1 MEGKLLYAIVAN
13 EGETLWDH
21 PFSCTGID
29 DAPLEIVPY
38 RDLAAVVSS
47 IDLER
52 FGGEGEERLQADMVR
67 YQQVNLALLQHH
79 TVVPMRFGF
88 TARNK
93 EHVEEV
99 LEKTYLQLRTLLNRL
114 TGKVELVVQAFWD
127 LPKVLQEIAAQD
139 ESILQAKVG
148 ATLCGCPPLG
158 GHVGPPLQPGHP
170 EPFDTPPVRP
180 ELVEGRTT
188 NEQRSVEV
196 GRRLF
201 TAAEAK
207 KKELTAVIHASLSL
221 WAMDSSEG
229 PRAEH
234 IFNCSY
240 LVPREQESVFD
251 AAVDQLGARYDGYLT
266 FRYIGPLPAYS
277 FTNLE
282 FNQGNFEVID
292 RARQALA
299 LPEYASLE
307 DIKGAYRR
315 LALTSHPDRYPE
327 DPQAGE
333 RFRAITYAYEVLEI
347 YCGSLQNFC
356 GEVPPYSFAREQV
369 ERTFTVRESR

>member
-1 MEGKLLYAIVAN
+1 MEGKLLYAIIAN

-21 PFSCTGID
+21 PFPCTGID

-52 FGGEGEERLQADMVR
+52 FGGEVEERLQLNLVR
-67 YQQVNLALLQHH
+67 YQQVNLSLLQHH
-79 TVVPMRFGF
+79 TVLPMRFGF

-114 TGKVELVVQAFWD
+114 TGKVELIVQAFWD
-127 LPKVLQEIAAQD
+127 LPKILQGIAAQ
-139 ESILQAKVG
+139 EENLLQATRE
-148 ATLCGCPPLG
+148 AT
-158 GHVGPPLQPGHP
+158 
-170 EPFDTPPVRP
+170 R
-180 ELVEGRTT
+180 
-188 NEQRSVEV
+188 EQRSMTSEQRAVEI
-196 GRRLF
+196 GQRLF
-201 TAAEAK
+201 QAAEAR

-229 PRAEH
+229 PLKTLNHSLPLEGGGRGRGCVEH
-234 IFNCSY
+234 IFNRSY
-240 LVPREQESVFD
+240 LVEKEYEPLFD
-251 AAVDQLGARYDGYLT
+251 AAIDQLGTRYQSDIT
-266 FRYIGPLPAYS
+266 FNYIGPLPAYS

-292 RARQALA
+292 RARQTLA

-315 LALTSHPDRYPE
+315 LALTSHPDRHPE
-327 DPQAGE
+327 DPQAE
-333 RFRAITYAYEVLEI
+333 ARFRIVTHAYEVLET
-347 YCGSLQNFC
+347 YCRSLQNFP
-356 GEVPPYSFAREQV
+356 GEIPLCSFAREQV
-369 ERTFTVRESR
+369 ERTFVVKEKR